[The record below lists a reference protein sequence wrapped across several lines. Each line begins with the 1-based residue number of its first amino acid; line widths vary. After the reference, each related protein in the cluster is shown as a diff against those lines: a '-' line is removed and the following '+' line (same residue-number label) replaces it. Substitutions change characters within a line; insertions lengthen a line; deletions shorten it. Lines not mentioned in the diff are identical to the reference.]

1 MKIRVKFM
9 SFLSN
14 ITETSGYMVQ
24 VPCKTVEDVLDHLFE
39 QFPQLKQ
46 ELFDSSGELDYIY
59 QIVLNGNRVLYPADK
74 QLPVAPGDELVFFAI
89 VGGG

>member
-14 ITETSGYMVQ
+14 ITGTSEYLVQ
-24 VPCKTVEDVLDHLFE
+24 VPCETVEDVLEHLFKE
-39 QFPQLKQ
+39 FPKLKQ
-46 ELFDSSGELDYIY
+46 ELFDSFGELDYIY
-59 QIVLNGNRVLYPADK
+59 QIVLNGSRVFYPREK
-74 QLPVAPGDELVFFAI
+74 QLRVSPGDEMVFFAI